1 MHGRPLPESLDKG
14 ETPGQSGAIA
24 LCPSA
29 DGKDAPDTVT
39 ETRSGTF
46 PPLGVDPESQIHD
59 FIPDALKP
67 LICLAG
73 SPKPS
78 VPTEP
83 TDHRS
88 RGRLLRLSAGAGKSL
103 TEEDLLTYKCTI

>member
-1 MHGRPLPESLDKG
+1 MHGRPLPESLDKE

-39 ETRSGTF
+39 ETRSRTF
-46 PPLGVDPESQIHD
+46 SPLGVDPESQIHD

-73 SPKPS
+73 SRRPGPQPS
-78 VPTEP
+78 VPPEP

-88 RGRLLRLSAGAGKSL
+88 RGRLL
-103 TEEDLLTYKCTI
+103 